1 MEPRG
6 GAGHVEARA
15 LHGARFRYFDFVMV
29 AFVVVLLLSNVIGA
43 EKRSFV
49 DLPGIGPW
57 PFGAGILFFPISY
70 VIDDV
75 LTEVYGF
82 ARARRAI
89 WAGFA
94 ALLFMAVMEWTVVH
108 LPVRRGWTGQPAYER
123 VFGSGWRIILA
134 SMAAF
139 FVGDFLNSVVLAKM
153 KIWTKGKHLWT
164 RTIGSTIVGEGA
176 DSLIFY
182 PLAFYGM
189 PDWPVAAL
197 GAVMLSQFVLKV
209 GWEVVLTPVTYAVVG
224 WLKRREGV
232 DVYDVGTDFTPFTAR
247 RLNRSLAFNDG
258 RSRATRGSR
267 MRSFRLAIAAALLA
281 SAAAQATTVII
292 YRRADDP
299 RSIYRVFDTP
309 GPDRV
314 LMCMAPPVD
323 QRLHAKLH
331 LKRARYAATVS
342 SSPSNSRRPSVPPC
356 AGSTT
361 RSGCGI
367 RPSTLP
373 ASLRIPAMSRAEP
386 LTSSR

>member
-1 MEPRG
+1 MRAEGEGLR
-6 GAGHVEARA
+6 HVEARS

-29 AFVVVLLLSNVIGA
+29 AFVVVLLLSNVVGA
-43 EKRSFV
+43 EKRSFI

-108 LPVRRGWTGQPAYER
+108 LPVAAGWTGQEAYER

-134 SMAAF
+134 SMVAF

-182 PLAFYGM
+182 PLAFYGLA
-189 PDWPVAAL
+189 DWPVEIL
-197 GAVMLSQFVLKV
+197 LAVMLSQFILKV
-209 GWEVVLTPVTYAVVG
+209 SWEALLTPVTYVVVG
-224 WLKRREGV
+224 WLKKREGV
-232 DVYDVGTDFTPFTAR
+232 DVYDVGTEFTPFQ
-247 RLNRSLAFNDG
+247 LED
-258 RSRATRGSR
+258 
-267 MRSFRLAIAAALLA
+267 
-281 SAAAQATTVII
+281 
-292 YRRADDP
+292 
-299 RSIYRVFDTP
+299 
-309 GPDRV
+309 
-314 LMCMAPPVD
+314 
-323 QRLHAKLH
+323 
-331 LKRARYAATVS
+331 
-342 SSPSNSRRPSVPPC
+342 
-356 AGSTT
+356 
-361 RSGCGI
+361 
-367 RPSTLP
+367 
-373 ASLRIPAMSRAEP
+373 
-386 LTSSR
+386 